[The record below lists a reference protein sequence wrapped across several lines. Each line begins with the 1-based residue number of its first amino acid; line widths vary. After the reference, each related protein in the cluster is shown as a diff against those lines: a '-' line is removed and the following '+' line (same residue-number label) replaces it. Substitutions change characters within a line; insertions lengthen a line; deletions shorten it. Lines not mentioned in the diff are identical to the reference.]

1 MNLSRPRMF
10 LLLAALWLA
19 VLASSAAVVWSKHQS
34 RQLFVELQRQ
44 LARRDALDE
53 EASKLL
59 LEQSAWSAPGLVEQV
74 AINKLHMATP
84 PVQQVQLVRP

>member
-1 MNLSRPRMF
+1 MTLSRPRLIVITVM
-10 LLLAALWLA
+10 LWLA
-19 VLASSAAVVWSKHQS
+19 VLASSAAVVWYKHQS

-44 LARRDALDE
+44 MARRENLDE

-59 LEQSAWSAPGLVEQV
+59 LEQSAWSAPAMVEQV
-74 AINKLHMATP
+74 ATNKLHMVMP